1 MRHGEINSK
10 TSVTHFRIGTN
21 RKARY
26 DAKAKGAKIKRLHWE
41 KGEKRK
47 PEIQPGRD
55 GQQSRESG
63 SN

>member
-1 MRHGEINSK
+1 MRHGEINYQ

-21 RKARY
+21 RKACY
-26 DAKAKGAKIKRLHWE
+26 DARAKGAKIKRLHRE

-47 PEIQPGRD
+47 PEIQPGMD
-55 GQQSRESG
+55 GQQPRESG